1 MMDFRSQRDYYR
13 TQRRAFRRQRRGY
26 FGGIG
31 GIIWLI
37 IILSVVT
44 SHWFWALF
52 PLLLFGIP
60 FFFWIVRPMLFGNM
74 GPMNQQQ
81 PYVQPGYQQPEQQEQ
96 PYAQPQYEQP
106 VYQPYTQG
114 YAAQSQP
121 SDGPHEAYQE
131 SSQPY
136 QYQAGQQQAQQYE
149 EPMTMY
155 PQE

>member
-1 MMDFRSQRDYYR
+1 MMDYRAQRDYYR
-13 TQRRAFRRQRRGY
+13 AQRRAYRRQRRGY

-60 FFFWIVRPMLFGNM
+60 FFMFVIRPMLFGPVP
-74 GPMNQQQ
+74 GATYQQ
-81 PYVQPGYQQPEQQEQ
+81 PYNQPQYQQPESQDQ
-96 PYAQPQYEQP
+96 PYAQTQYQQP
-106 VYQPYTQG
+106 TYQPYTQG
-114 YAAQSQP
+114 YAAQQPDSQP
-121 SDGPHEAYQE
+121 HETYQE
-131 SSQPY
+131 GGQSY
-136 QYQAGQQQAQQYE
+136 QYQPGQQQTQQYE
-149 EPMTMY
+149 EPLTMY

>member
-1 MMDFRSQRDYYR
+1 
-13 TQRRAFRRQRRGY
+13 Y

-96 PYAQPQYEQP
+96 PYAQTQYEQP

-114 YAAQSQP
+114 YTAQSQP
-121 SDGPHEAYQE
+121 SDGPH
-131 SSQPY
+131 
-136 QYQAGQQQAQQYE
+136 
-149 EPMTMY
+149 
-155 PQE
+155 